1 MTPGT
6 TWGVVAIDLESLQ
19 GHVVVFGF
27 RGVAR
32 RIVKQLAR
40 TGNHIVVIQSDATPP
55 ERERMRRYGVQYV
68 EGFGQSQT
76 VLQSINVA
84 GALAAVVAT
93 DDDLVNID
101 IAMLVREKSKD
112 VRIVVQMANAA
123 VGRALQPAI
132 EPGTVLEVA
141 SLASPAFVEAAVERT
156 THELELG
163 GEKFV
168 VASFPSPAR
177 GTLRSIWGDLA
188 PIAVRPADGSAT
200 VSCPSR
206 ESEVASGDL
215 VTLIGTESAYRST
228 GLVPEVQRAARIG
241 RTARGRVRE
250 ALAAASDAVDRPF
263 RIAFGV
269 LSILAIVSVVV
280 LTLGYH
286 DAQGRDMSVLDAVYF
301 TSETI
306 ATVGFGDYYFRDQSP
321 WLRIW
326 AILLILLGATLVAL
340 ATALLTNA
348 LVSRRLAQSL
358 GRQRLTGMQ
367 DHIVVIGLGAVGSKV
382 AMDLHEGGYDVAI
395 IDGGEGQRFIPQMR
409 AFGMPVLI
417 GDATLRETQVDAGVD
432 RAAGI
437 IITTSDDLINI
448 ETGLAVRDAVGDR
461 PVPIVLRLFGRDL
474 ARTVGARMNAGIPRS
489 IAELSAPWFV
499 GAVLGLDVV
508 GTFYVGSTP
517 FMAARITVGVGDV
530 LDGVAIQAVGAPTR
544 VVAIKRESGEFEH
557 PVSREALFHAG
568 DEAFIIGQY
577 EDLVDLLAGLPS

>member
-156 THELELG
+156 THEIELG
-163 GEKFV
+163 GETFV

-188 PIAVRPADGSAT
+188 PIAVRPVDGSAT

-206 ESEVASGDL
+206 DSDVAPADL
-215 VTLIGTESAYRST
+215 VTLIGTESAYRSA

-241 RTARGRVRE
+241 RTFRGRVRE
-250 ALAAASDAVDRPF
+250 ALAAGSDAVDRPF

-269 LSILAIVSVVV
+269 LSILAIFSVVV

-395 IDGGEGQRFIPQMR
+395 IDSGEGQRFIPQMR

-448 ETGLAVRDAVGDR
+448 ETGLAVRDRSDCPAALRSRPGSNGWCSDERRHPAVDR
-461 PVPIVLRLFGRDL
+461 RVVRAVVRRG
-474 ARTVGARMNAGIPRS
+474 GAGP
-489 IAELSAPWFV
+489 
-499 GAVLGLDVV
+499 GCG
-508 GTFYVGSTP
+508 
-517 FMAARITVGVGDV
+517 GDV
-530 LDGVAIQAVGAPTR
+530 LCGIDALHGGPHHGRCRRCPRRRCHPGGGRPDARRRDQAGERGVRAPR
-544 VVAIKRESGEFEH
+544 VARG
-557 PVSREALFHAG
+557 PVPRG
-568 DEAFIIGQY
+568 GR
-577 EDLVDLLAGLPS
+577 GLHHRPVRGPR